1 MLITTVIE
9 AQARKRNEDKNRNS
23 GKIPYNDKK
32 GNSDKTNLGTRESGF
47 PTGAIRSLQNLPPA
61 SYR

>member
-9 AQARKRNEDKNRNS
+9 AQARKPNEDRNKN
-23 GKIPYNDKK
+23 GDKVPYDDKK

-47 PTGAIRSLQNLPPA
+47 PIGAIQTLRNTPPA
-61 SYR
+61 S